1 MTEAPPLLEV
11 KNLTKKFPLGG
22 FFRKK
27 YLTAVENVSFQ
38 MPGDKPN
45 ITTLAGESGSG
56 KTTISRLILGLISPT
71 YGEIIYKGR
80 DVQEM
85 LKHDILTY
93 RREVQAV
100 FQNPFEVFN
109 PFYTVDRLLKVPIKK
124 FKLASS
130 ENDIHKLIEE
140 ALDAVGLT
148 PERVLGK
155 YPHQLSGGEAQRVT
169 IARALLPK
177 PSLLIADEPVS
188 MVDMSLRAGI
198 LNVLLDLKN
207 KYNMSILFV
216 THDLSVAYYL
226 SDNIIMLNRGRIVE
240 KGDAKK
246 VITNPLHPYVK
257 TLIKS
262 IPIPNPKRRWNEMIS
277 LNNLDEQAEE
287 RQGCIFFKRCPLS
300 MEKCKNN
307 IPEMIEVEQN
317 HWVAC
322 HAITNYKI

>member
-169 IARALLPK
+169 IARAVSYTHLTLPTK
-177 PSLLIADEPVS
+177 A
-188 MVDMSLRAGI
+188 
-198 LNVLLDLKN
+198 
-207 KYNMSILFV
+207 
-216 THDLSVAYYL
+216 
-226 SDNIIMLNRGRIVE
+226 
-240 KGDAKK
+240 
-246 VITNPLHPYVK
+246 
-257 TLIKS
+257 
-262 IPIPNPKRRWNEMIS
+262 
-277 LNNLDEQAEE
+277 
-287 RQGCIFFKRCPLS
+287 
-300 MEKCKNN
+300 
-307 IPEMIEVEQN
+307 
-317 HWVAC
+317 
-322 HAITNYKI
+322 